1 MRIKSFNLFER
12 TKSPEIMSREKLL
25 QLHDRSIHKY
35 GGRYGIRDHSLLDSS
50 LCRPYMSA
58 FGEDIYPDWYS
69 KIAAFLESIITN
81 HPLADGNKRTAY
93 ECVNWILQEQ
103 GKKLKLSYD
112 QARPFLADLAS
123 RQDVEIKDIVIWL
136 KQNT

>member
-1 MRIKSFNLFER
+1 MRIKGFNLFER
-12 TKSPEIMSREKLL
+12 IKHPEIISRIKLL

-35 GGRYGIRDHSLLDSS
+35 GGRYGIRDHSLLDSALS
-50 LCRPYMSA
+50 RPYMSA

-69 KIAAFLESIITN
+69 KIAAFIESIITN

-93 ECVNWILQEQ
+93 ECTNWILKEQ

-112 QARPFLADLAS
+112 EARPFLADLAT
-123 RQDVEIKDIVIWL
+123 RQDVEIKDIVKWL
-136 KQNT
+136 KQNS